1 MPPVNSRDR
10 RLKLEGANL
19 WLLKSVG
26 GGAEMSHP
34 AKKARERTRHPM
46 PFLPVSARA
55 SVPVIS
61 THGRGRGALY
71 WGAMVGPWVVFEYG

>member
-1 MPPVNSRDR
+1 
-10 RLKLEGANL
+10 
-19 WLLKSVG
+19 
-26 GGAEMSHP
+26 MSHP

-61 THGRGRGALY
+61 THGWGRGALY